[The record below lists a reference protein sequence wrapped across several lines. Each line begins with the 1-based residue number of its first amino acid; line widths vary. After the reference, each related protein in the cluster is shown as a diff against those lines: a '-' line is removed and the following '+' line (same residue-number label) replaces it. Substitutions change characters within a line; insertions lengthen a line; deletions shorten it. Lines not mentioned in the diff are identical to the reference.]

1 MRASSLTLQPDYAP
15 RKKLI
20 MRRRTLVPYAVILP
34 ALILIGLFAYH
45 PVLTGMFFSF
55 VDRNPCFTSTFLGL
69 GDE

>member
-1 MRASSLTLQPDYAP
+1 MAKKAATARNTRAAG
-15 RKKLI
+15 
-20 MRRRTLVPYAVILP
+20 RRHPLASV

-55 VDRNPCFTSTFLGL
+55 FDRNPCFTSTFLGL